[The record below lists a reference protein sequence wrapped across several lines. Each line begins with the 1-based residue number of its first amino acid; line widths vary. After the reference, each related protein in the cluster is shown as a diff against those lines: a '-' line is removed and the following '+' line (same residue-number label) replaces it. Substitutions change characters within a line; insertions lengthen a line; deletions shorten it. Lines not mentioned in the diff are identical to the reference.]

1 LLRIYR
7 FIIQTA
13 IGVSVLLGFI
23 VLYNIANSYGPES
36 EELFYTLFHTFSE
49 LFTIIVAVSIF
60 LIAWNTRRFSNN
72 QFFLFIGI
80 GILFVALIEIIHT
93 LAYSGLNV
101 FPGYTEQVAATDL
114 AAKFWIWAR
123 STQAMIFLLSPLF
136 INRKL
141 KVPLLFSAYIII
153 LSFVTWT
160 IFANIFPTC
169 FASGIGL
176 TPFKKIAEYIII
188 GICLGSIF
196 SFYRY
201 RKEFDHDN
209 FKFINVAILLNILE
223 ELAFTLY
230 SDAYGFLNFFGH
242 LVMVFSFYYIY
253 QALIHHTLFRPYD
266 SLFRDLKKSE
276 EKLIVERNELIT
288 LNKEIEAIVETVPDA
303 ILLLDT
309 EGRVYLTNYQFQQL
323 YKQTYHE
330 DFSIGNKLLELPGN
344 YLMNNIKEFF
354 NSRIQTPKIIQ
365 SEIGNYY
372 QISSS
377 IIHLSSEAFFGV
389 LIVIHDVT
397 EFIEI
402 ENLRKQILSNVSHEL
417 RTPLTII
424 NMSIKNLENYAQRMS
439 DDQKEAI
446 IKMISKNSTLL
457 SEMIEDLL
465 TSSSIEAKTI
475 HLQWA
480 QYDLLALFRELLT
493 QLEPS
498 RLEKKINIVLEIDQA
513 IQLFGD
519 SKRISQVFR
528 ILVDNAIKYSHENSI
543 ITIKA
548 SDHYKGAFNPNLI
561 DGVLVQVIDSGVG
574 IKEKDLPN
582 MFKRFF
588 RSEDV
593 INIGGTGLGL
603 SIAQDIVQLH
613 KGNIHVE
620 SEYGKGSTFS
630 VFLPRIEKLDRS

>member
-1 LLRIYR
+1 MLRIYR
-7 FIIQTA
+7 SIIQAA

-23 VLYNIANSYGPES
+23 VLYNIANSYGAES
-36 EELFYTLFHTFSE
+36 EQLFYTLFHTFSE

-80 GILFVALIEIIHT
+80 GILFVAFIETIHM
-93 LAYSGLNV
+93 LAYYGLSV
-101 FPGYTEQVAATDL
+101 FPGYTDQVTATDL

-123 STQAMIFLLSPLF
+123 STQAVIFLLSPLF

-141 KVPLLFSAYIII
+141 KVPLLFIAYTII
-153 LSFVTWT
+153 LGFVIWA

-176 TPFKKIAEYIII
+176 TPFKKIAEYIIV
-188 GICLGSIF
+188 GICLGSIYY
-196 SFYRY
+196 FYRR
-201 RKEFDHDN
+201 RKEVDPDIL
-209 FKFINVAILLNILE
+209 KYIIVAILLNILE

-230 SDAYGFLNFFGH
+230 TDAYGFLNFFGH

-266 SLFRDLKKSE
+266 SLFREMKRSE

-288 LNKEIEAIVETVPDA
+288 LNKEVEAIVETVPDA

-309 EGRVYLTNYQFQQL
+309 EGRFYLTNKQFLEL

-330 DFSIGNKLLELPGN
+330 DFSLGKKLMDLPN
-344 YLMNNIKEFF
+344 NHLINNIKEYF
-354 NSRIQTPKIIQ
+354 NSRTQTPKIIQ

-377 IIHLSSEAFFGV
+377 IIHLSGEAFFGV

-397 EFIEI
+397 EFVEI

-424 NMSIKNLENYAQRMS
+424 NMSVKNLENYAQRMS
-439 DDQKEAI
+439 ADQKDAI

-457 SEMIEDLL
+457 AEMIEDLL
-465 TSSSIEAKTI
+465 TSSSGEAKTI
-475 HLQWA
+475 HLQWN
-480 QYDLLALFRELLT
+480 QYELLALFQELLT
-493 QLEPS
+493 QFEPS
-498 RLEKKINIVLEIDQA
+498 RLEKQINFVLEIDQA

-543 ITIKA
+543 IKIKA
-548 SDHYKGAFNPNLI
+548 LDHYKGAFNPNQI

-582 MFKRFF
+582 LFKRFF
-588 RSEDV
+588 RADDV
-593 INIGGTGLGL
+593 ANIRGTGLGL
-603 SIAQDIVQLH
+603 SIAKQMVQLH
-613 KGNIHVE
+613 KGDIYVE
-620 SEYGKGSTFS
+620 SKYGTGSTFS
-630 VFLPRIEKLDRS
+630 LFLPRIETLDQS

>member
-1 LLRIYR
+1 
-7 FIIQTA
+7 
-13 IGVSVLLGFI
+13 
-23 VLYNIANSYGPES
+23 
-36 EELFYTLFHTFSE
+36 
-49 LFTIIVAVSIF
+49 
-60 LIAWNTRRFSNN
+60 
-72 QFFLFIGI
+72 
-80 GILFVALIEIIHT
+80 
-93 LAYSGLNV
+93 
-101 FPGYTEQVAATDL
+101 
-114 AAKFWIWAR
+114 
-123 STQAMIFLLSPLF
+123 
-136 INRKL
+136 
-141 KVPLLFSAYIII
+141 
-153 LSFVTWT
+153 
-160 IFANIFPTC
+160 
-169 FASGIGL
+169 
-176 TPFKKIAEYIII
+176 
-188 GICLGSIF
+188 
-196 SFYRY
+196 
-201 RKEFDHDN
+201 
-209 FKFINVAILLNILE
+209 
-223 ELAFTLY
+223 
-230 SDAYGFLNFFGH
+230 
-242 LVMVFSFYYIY
+242 MVFSFYYIY

-498 RLEKKINIVLEIDQA
+498 RLEKKINIVLEIDQV